1 MRNISFKI
9 LSIGIDIGK
18 KGNYVAFKINQEE
31 VHKRIKIKNDYYGNC
46 KIKQVIDKLCE
57 KYNLS
62 YAECIIGLESTGPY
76 WKNTKKYFEVLG
88 FDVVLVL
95 HEIVEGIKRL
105 EKIKGKTDSIDSYAI
120 STAVEMGKY
129 EKITEVVLKRESIK
143 SLARYTDD
151 LLRDQVRIKNKIW
164 SWVAEF
170 NPTYEKY
177 FKQSDSSSARMLLKL
192 YPSPLDILGKD
203 FYLIVEELREE
214 IRTPST
220 KGIKLYL
227 EECKEIKKF
236 VIPPT
241 EINRL
246 EIRRYIERLEEIEKE
261 VEEMKGN
268 LEELAS
274 ETFEE
279 WETLSSIKSISK
291 TQLIFVLAE
300 IGDIRR
306 FKTPRHLLSY
316 AGFKIYKKAQSG
328 DKESQSKINKRGNV
342 RLRKNMFL
350 IVKTLIIHNREFR
363 HLYCRYKSYDRKY
376 TNTDKSMLIGVACK
390 FLRVI
395 FGVLKNKTEYD
406 ARLVLKGCKLTDCD
420 IKRYIT
426 EFETEKSIKL
436 NSKEL
441 AEIYN
446 ITQEEVENLIK
457 YN

>member
-1 MRNISFKI
+1 MNNLKKMF
-9 LSIGIDIGK
+9 IGIDIGK
-18 KGNYVAFKINQEE
+18 KGNYVAFKIMGKE
-31 VHKRIKIKNDYYGNC
+31 VYRRIRVKNDFYGNC
-46 KIKQVIDKLCE
+46 KIKNIIDEVCKKNNVLYDE
-57 KYNLS
+57 
-62 YAECIIGLESTGPY
+62 IIVGMESTGPY
-76 WKNTKKYFEVLG
+76 WKNIRHYFEVLG
-88 FDVVLVL
+88 FEVVLVL
-95 HEIVEGIKRL
+95 HEVVESIKKL
-105 EKIKGKTDSIDSYAI
+105 EKISGKTDSVDSYAI
-120 STAVEMGKY
+120 ATALEMGKY
-129 EKITEVVLKRESIK
+129 EEITEMVVKRESLK
-143 SLARYTDD
+143 RLARYTDD

-177 FKQSDSSSARMLLKL
+177 FKKSDSATARALLKL
-192 YPSPLDILGKD
+192 YPSPLDIVRRD
-203 FYLIVEELREE
+203 FYLVMEDLREE
-214 IRTPST
+214 TRLPSS

-227 EECKEIKKF
+227 EECKDIKKF
-236 VIPPT
+236 VIEPS

-261 VEEMKGN
+261 VDEMKEK

-274 ETFEE
+274 ETYEE

-316 AGFKIYKKAQSG
+316 AGFKIYVKGQSG
-328 DKESQSKINKRGNV
+328 DKEGQSKINKRGNI

-350 IVKTLIIHNREFR
+350 IAKTLIIHNREFR
-363 HLYCRYKSYDRKY
+363 HLYCRYKTYNRKY

-395 FGVLKNKTEYD
+395 FGILKNKTEYD
-406 ARLVLKGCKLTDCD
+406 ARIVLKGCKLTECD

-426 EFETEKSIKL
+426 EFETEKSIRI
-436 NSKEL
+436 NIEEL
-441 AEIYN
+441 VYMYD
-446 ITQEEVENLIK
+446 ITRKEVEDLIK
-457 YN
+457 I